1 MGVARRIPG
10 ACIKSPN
17 HRRRVNRD
25 EVKRVMWALE
35 QATQND
41 ANARDPIV
49 EQLKQCPEAFK
60 VGEILGKA
68 FDSLKYA
75 LNEETHRERYLPP
88 SGAVIPPLV

>member
-1 MGVARRIPG
+1 MAPKKSEV
-10 ACIKSPN
+10 CIKSSI

-25 EVKRVMWALE
+25 EGERVMRALE
-35 QATQND
+35 AAIQNN
-41 ANARDPIV
+41 ANTRDPIV

-60 VGEILGKA
+60 VGEILGRA

-75 LNEETHRERYLPP
+75 QDEEPRRERYFPP